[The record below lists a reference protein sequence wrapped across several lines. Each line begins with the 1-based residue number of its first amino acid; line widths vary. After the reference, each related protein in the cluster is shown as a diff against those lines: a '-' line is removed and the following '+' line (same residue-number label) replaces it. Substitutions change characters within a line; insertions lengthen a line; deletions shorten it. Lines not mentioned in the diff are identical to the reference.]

1 MEIKGILMARVG
13 SQTGTSTRTGNPWR
27 TDEYLLKIPGQR
39 ERKIKFEVHGV
50 ERCEQWQQF
59 YDGMPNRET
68 TPVLV
73 RFEIDAH
80 EHDGRWYNS
89 IEAWSIEVTTW

>member
-1 MEIKGILMARVG
+1 MEIKGILVARVG

-39 ERKIKFEVHGV
+39 ERKIKFEVHSV

-59 YDGMPNRET
+59 FDNMPNRET

-73 RFEIDAH
+73 RFEIDAREH
-80 EHDGRWYNS
+80 EGRWFNS
-89 IEAWSIEVTTW
+89 IEAWSIEVTQW